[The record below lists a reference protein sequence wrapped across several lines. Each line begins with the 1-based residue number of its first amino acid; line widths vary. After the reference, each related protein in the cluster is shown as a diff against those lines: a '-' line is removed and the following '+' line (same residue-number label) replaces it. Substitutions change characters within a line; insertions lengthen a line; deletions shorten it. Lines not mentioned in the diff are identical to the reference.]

1 MIPFTIAQVNE
12 LLQALGN
19 IPYVYAKPLI
29 DGVNAIA
36 NAHMASVAEK
46 QQSESSQKEPDTSL
60 S

>member
-1 MIPFTIAQVNE
+1 MIPFTIAQINE

-46 QQSESSQKEPDTSL
+46 QQSEPKEPDTSL

>member
-1 MIPFTIAQVNE
+1 MIQFTIQQINE

-29 DGVNAIA
+29 DGIQSIA
-36 NAHMASVAEK
+36 QAQVVAEK
-46 QQSESSQKEPDTSL
+46 QQSEEAPKEPDTSL

>member
-36 NAHMASVAEK
+36 KGSGGLGGQCHYGDPGSHGYVAI
-46 QQSESSQKEPDTSL
+46 TY
-60 S
+60 

>member
-1 MIPFTIAQVNE
+1 MIPFTIAQINE

-36 NAHMASVAEK
+36 NAHMQSVAEK

>member
-1 MIPFTIAQVNE
+1 MIPFTIQQVNE

-29 DGVNAIA
+29 DGINTIA
-36 NAHMASVAEK
+36 KAHLDSVAEK
-46 QQSESSQKEPDTSL
+46 QQSESSQKEPDISQ

>member
-1 MIPFTIAQVNE
+1 MIQFTIQQVNE

-29 DGVNAIA
+29 DGIQSIA
-36 NAHMASVAEK
+36 QAQVVAEK
-46 QQSESSQKEPDTSL
+46 QQSEAPKEPDTSL